1 MQVVAEVYRLEALKV
16 SKMKELVLKKR
27 SELEDI
33 CRKTH
38 MIPEPDSVLE
48 FPVQAIETGERSL

>member
-1 MQVVAEVYRLEALKV
+1 M
-16 SKMKELVLKKR
+16 KKR

-38 MIPEPDSVLE
+38 IEPDSNTAAE
-48 FPVQAIETGERSL
+48 KSIAMIDSGMEYKIEY